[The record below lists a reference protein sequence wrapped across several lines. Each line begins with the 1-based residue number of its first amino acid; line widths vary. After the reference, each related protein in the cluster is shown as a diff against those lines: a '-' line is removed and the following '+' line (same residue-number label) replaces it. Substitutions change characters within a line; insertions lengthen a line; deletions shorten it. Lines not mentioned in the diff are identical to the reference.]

1 MADDAHVPI
10 SAAHVLAT
18 FFDSAP
24 VAGHPSIR
32 ARLPRVRDHLLT
44 FLDTEAERWLT
55 ADELVLVCAERELEP
70 VDAVIRVAGAELLV
84 AALPAFCRPEWL
96 LPARLAARAP
106 LHVVAAVGPWALE
119 RGYLPGPQ
127 GRMLLERIDLA
138 VARARARLGGR
149 AQDRPIW
156 GR

>member
-1 MADDAHVPI
+1 MADDAQVPI

-24 VAGHPSIR
+24 VVGHPSVR
-32 ARLPRVRDHLLT
+32 ARLPRVRGHLLT

-70 VDAVIRVAGAELLV
+70 IDAVVRVAGAELLL

-96 LPARLAARAP
+96 LPALLDARAQ
-106 LHVVAAVGPWALE
+106 LQVVAGLGPWVLE
-119 RGYLPGPQ
+119 RGYLAGPQ
-127 GRMLLERIDLA
+127 TRMLQERIDRA
-138 VARARARLGGR
+138 VARARDRLGGR
-149 AQDRPIW
+149 TQDRPTW

>member
-1 MADDAHVPI
+1 MADDEQVPI

-24 VAGHPSIR
+24 VVGHPSVR
-32 ARLPRVRDHLLT
+32 ARLPRVRGHLLT

-70 VDAVIRVAGAELLV
+70 VDAVVRVAGAELLL

-96 LPARLAARAP
+96 LPARPDAGAQ
-106 LHVVAAVGPWALE
+106 LHVAAALGPWVLE
-119 RGYLPGPQ
+119 CGYLPGAQ
-127 GRMLLERIDLA
+127 TRMLQERIDLA
-138 VARARARLGGR
+138 VARARERLDSRPQGR
-149 AQDRPIW
+149 PTW